1 MSNYRKLKLVS
12 QIMEMKDPL
21 EVLARDLIGFN
32 HLLIQL
38 RLNRRENNLNEQN
51 NIGEEGKYR
60 KIKK

>member
-1 MSNYRKLKLVS
+1 
-12 QIMEMKDPL
+12 MEMKDPL

-38 RLNRRENNLNEQN
+38 RLNRRENNLNERN